1 MIFSPQ
7 VFTQLVFGF
16 RPVEWAVMQEDQFVP
31 DEFVPVLELLFPHK
45 PSWIAGSD
53 YF

>member
-1 MIFSPQ
+1 MRFSQQ

-16 RPVEWAVMQEDQFVP
+16 RPVTWAAIQAGQRVP
-31 DEFVPVLELLFPHK
+31 DELVAILDVLFPHK
-45 PSWIAGSD
+45 QSWIAGSD